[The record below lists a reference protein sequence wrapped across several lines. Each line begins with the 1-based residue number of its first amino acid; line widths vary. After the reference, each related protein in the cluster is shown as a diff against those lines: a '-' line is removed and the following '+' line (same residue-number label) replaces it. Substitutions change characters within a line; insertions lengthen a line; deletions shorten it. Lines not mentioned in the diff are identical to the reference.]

1 MTQIEGGG
9 ADAAR
14 SPGTVVALGADLIEQ
29 WPLPVDE
36 GGDKHVRG
44 TVLVVGGSPVTPGA
58 VVLAGMAALRM
69 GAGRLQIATAAG
81 PALAVAVAVPEALV
95 MPLTVDGDGF
105 AAGAADAAAELAS
118 RADAVVIGPGMR
130 GHEGAAGFIGTVLG
144 AVQAGAVVVLDAL
157 AMQKVGELDRAV
169 LARLTGRI
177 VLTPN
182 RQELAR
188 LQDANTGVR
197 AETSGSGA
205 ESDEILRTVAAR
217 YGAVITSFGEIAA
230 PDGRRWAC
238 REGTPGLGTSGSGDV
253 LAGLVAGAAARS
265 GDAAQA
271 ACWGTYV
278 HHAAGCR
285 LSSRM
290 GRLGFLA
297 RELLEEIPSLWADL
311 ERRGA

>member
-1 MTQIEGGG
+1 MSGG
-9 ADAAR
+9 ADPA
-14 SPGTVVALGADLIEQ
+14 ALGDDLIDH

-58 VVLAGMAALRM
+58 VVLAGIAALRM
-69 GAGRLQIATAAG
+69 GAGRLQLATASG
-81 PALAVAVAVPEALV
+81 PAPAVAVSVPEALV
-95 MPLTVDGDGF
+95 MPLDVDGDGF
-105 AAGAADAAAELAS
+105 AAGAADVAADLAS

-130 GHEGAAGFIGTVLG
+130 GHDGAADFVSTILAGMGDGT
-144 AVQAGAVVVLDAL
+144 VVVLDAL
-157 AMQKVGELDRAV
+157 AMQVVATLDDAV
-169 LARLTGRI
+169 LAPLRGRL

-188 LQDANTGVR
+188 LHDPDADVREVSSEQDAD
-197 AETSGSGA
+197 AM
-205 ESDEILRTVAAR
+205 LRSVATR
-217 YGAVITSFGEIAA
+217 FGAVITSFGEIAA

-238 REGTPGLGTSGSGDV
+238 GDGTPGLGTSGSGDV
-253 LAGLVAGAAARS
+253 LAGLIGGAAARS

-285 LSSRM
+285 LSNRM

-297 RELLEEIPSLWADL
+297 RELLAEVPSLWADL
-311 ERRGA
+311 EHRAR

>member
-1 MTQIEGGG
+1 MTRDGGG
-9 ADAAR
+9 DAA
-14 SPGTVVALGADLIEQ
+14 SGASTTVALGADLIEQ

-58 VVLAGMAALRM
+58 VVLAGIAAMRM

-81 PALAVAVAVPEALV
+81 PAPAVAVAVPEALV

-105 AAGAADAAAELAS
+105 AADAADVAADLAG
-118 RADAVVIGPGMR
+118 RADAVVIGPGMLD
-130 GHEGAAGFIGTVLG
+130 HDG
-144 AVQAGAVVVLDAL
+144 AVGFVGAVLAAVQDDAVVVLDAL
-157 AMQKVGELDRAV
+157 AMQKVDGLDRAV
-169 LARLTGRI
+169 LTRLAGRI

-188 LQDANTGVR
+188 LYDGDADVHGETSRNP
-197 AETSGSGA
+197 AET
-205 ESDEILRTVAAR
+205 DEILRSVAAR

-238 REGTPGLGTSGSGDV
+238 EEGTPGLGTSGSGDV

-271 ACWGTYV
+271 ACWATYV

-285 LSSRM
+285 LSVRM

-297 RELLEEIPSLWADL
+297 REILDEIPSLWADL

>member
-1 MTQIEGGG
+1 MTVLPL
-9 ADAAR
+9 
-14 SPGTVVALGADLIEQ
+14 SADLITT

-44 TVLVVGGSPVTPGA
+44 TVLIVGGSPVTPGA
-58 VVLAGMAALRM
+58 VVLAGIAALRM

-81 PALAVAVAVPEALV
+81 PAAAVAVAVPEALV
-95 MPLTVDGDGF
+95 MPLPVGRRRLCEWSGRRRRGPRGPRRRSRDRTRD
-105 AAGAADAAAELAS
+105 ASSRRRAGVRRGGALRCRD
-118 RADAVVIGPGMR
+118 DAVVVVDAVAMQAV
-130 GHEGAAGFIGTVLG
+130 GALG
-144 AVQAGAVVVLDAL
+144 RDAL
-157 AMQKVGELDRAV
+157 ASLS
-169 LARLTGRI
+169 GRY

-188 LQDANTGVR
+188 L
-197 AETSGSGA
+197 A
-205 ESDEILRTVAAR
+205 ESDRGTQGSHGSEHDERDRDARDGDALLAAVAAR
-217 YGAVITSFGEIAA
+217 LGAVVTSFGQVAA

-238 REGTPGLGTSGSGDV
+238 GEGTPGLGTSGSGDV
-253 LAGLVAGAAARS
+253 LAGLIGGAAARS

-271 ACWGTYV
+271 ACWGTFV
-278 HHAAGCR
+278 HTETGCR

-311 ERRGA
+311 ERRS